1 MLTAGSA
8 FALFLM
14 LAMASVVYYIANRF
28 SLPFTVLLTFVG
40 ILLVPLSGLEAFS
53 FLREFQLTPELL
65 FFIFLP
71 TLLFESAYNMN
82 IRRVIDDLKPILLL
96 AVVGYLLSSLL
107 IGGGLWFFFGLIG
120 FDIPFIVTLLF
131 GALISATDPVAVL
144 ALFKEYGAPRRLT
157 LIFEGESLLN
167 DATALALFVIVLGL
181 LETGFTGGGLAL
193 GGITFFTML
202 IGGLVLGFLV
212 AGLFVQLMNLFRNN
226 EIVAITIMIVVA
238 HLTFL
243 IAELLNHEFQHLGLS
258 IIQFSPIIATTA
270 ASILMGNYGRF
281 KLKPSAEEFVEKFW
295 GQFAFMAN
303 SLVFILV
310 GFLFAS
316 IPTGAESLILPVL
329 IAVLVVAVSR
339 AISIYS
345 TIIPFNWF
353 TTKEKI
359 PLSWQHL
366 LSWGSLRGALAV
378 MLVLLVPADLVVS
391 GWTLDIGV
399 QDFLLVLTVA
409 CIFVTLFLKA
419 PLIGPL
425 MRKLSVGNLTD
436 LEIVSGNHA
445 QAVIEGTIIEKIK
458 TFAEKGYIPRSV
470 ADRMIAEH
478 ETELTKNRDA
488 YRLDLHPELK
498 ALSEKVLGL
507 YIIGLEKEVLK
518 ELLTFDEINERVFK
532 RINGKLV
539 IQGEDIE
546 AGRALEL
553 SKVRDHRD
561 FFENVAE
568 RMRGVVFSKESNEDV
583 RQDYLYYR
591 TQALLA
597 RKVLKELRRI
607 SDEFSTPVFDETL
620 MQAEKERY
628 QRYLTEAESA
638 AELVKAKNPKVV
650 EALDVTLAHRSVYR
664 IEERYL
670 DRLKH
675 RDMLTP
681 KLHITLRDR
690 YEKEAMMEQTVTKAA
705 LKAAQK
711 K

>member
-14 LAMASVVYYIANRF
+14 LAMASVVHYIANRF

-40 ILLVPLSGLEAFS
+40 ILLVPLSGFEAFS

-65 FFIFLP
+65 FYIFLP

-82 IRRVIDDLKPILLL
+82 IRRIVDDIKPILLL
-96 AVVGYLLSSLL
+96 AVVGYLLSSFL
-107 IGGGLWFFFGLIG
+107 IGGGVWFFFGLIG
-120 FDIPFIVTLLF
+120 FEIPFIVALLF

-181 LETGFTGGGLAL
+181 LETGFTGGGIAL
-193 GGITFFTML
+193 GGVTFLAML
-202 IGGLVLGFLV
+202 IGGLVLGFLIS
-212 AGLFVQLMNLFRNN
+212 GLFVQLMNLFRNN

-243 IAELLNHEFQHLGLS
+243 IAELLNHEFQNLGLS
-258 IIQFSPIIATTA
+258 AIQFSPIIATTA

-339 AISIYS
+339 AISIYG

-353 TTKEKI
+353 TSKEKI

-378 MLVLLVPADLVVS
+378 MLVLLVPADIVIP

-409 CIFVTLFLKA
+409 CIFVTLFIKA

-425 MRKLSVGNLTD
+425 MRKFNVGNLTS
-436 LEIVSGNHA
+436 LEVVSGNHA

-458 TFAEKGYIPRSV
+458 TFAEKGYIPRAV

-478 ETELTKNRDA
+478 EMELTKNRDA

-498 ALSEKVLGL
+498 VLSEKVLGL

-568 RMRGVVFSKESNEDV
+568 WMRTLFFSKATHEDL

-628 QRYLTEAESA
+628 QTYLAEAERV
-638 AELVKAKNPKVV
+638 AEAVKAKNPKVV
-650 EALDVTLAHRSVYR
+650 DALDVTLAHRSVYR

-690 YEKEAMMEQTVTKAA
+690 YEKEAMMEQTVTRAA
-705 LKAAQK
+705 LHAAQK